1 MFKYKQRPQSIHSI
15 GILKT
20 LENRTDSFES
30 SRDTKVHSSIY
41 PSYTCNSVGINSVQD
56 FDSTL
61 ATFDIRTANW
71 DAIYIKSNFSDCKFK
86 IIYFLEQKH
95 YDVSTDYKTA
105 SITCETGSLN
115 DNNNCSL
122 ISVFSSSDNAL
133 RIWNIHYKIKFNSNC
148 NQLKHRNVI

>member
-1 MFKYKQRPQSIHSI
+1 LKIEQTHLNHQEIQKYIVVFILAIPVTVLASIPSVFILAIPVTVLASIPSRILIQLWLLLISEQLTGMQSTSKAI
-15 GILKT
+15 
-20 LENRTDSFES
+20 
-30 SRDTKVHSSIY
+30 
-41 PSYTCNSVGINSVQD
+41 SVI
-56 FDSTL
+56 
-61 ATFDIRTANW
+61 A
-71 DAIYIKSNFSDCKFK
+71 KFK

-105 SITCETGSLN
+105 ITCETGSLN

-133 RIWNIHYKIKFNSNC
+133 RIWNIQYKIKFNFNC